1 MSLNDTEPRK
11 TPCADDLLG
20 LYCEALVLRAFLNGA
35 CKSISCGLPLR
46 SSTFVLA
53 LVHATAPVAFKSAE
67 GRTHAVVD
75 MQAHAS
81 LQLLR
86 GLGTCLSAA
95 DSRALNAVKCLWHCT
110 PCAQL
115 GTSLRH
121 ARGTA
126 TDAQMPA
133 AQPRARP
140 VLKDLSSVPQLSQL
154 NDELADAVRAD
165 RESARRSLY
174 DALPTTLAAAGC
186 IVDNMQT
193 PVRLT
198 EDILASLEVRSA
210 LPFSFP

>member
-1 MSLNDTEPRK
+1 
-11 TPCADDLLG
+11 
-20 LYCEALVLRAFLNGA
+20 
-35 CKSISCGLPLR
+35 
-46 SSTFVLA
+46 
-53 LVHATAPVAFKSAE
+53 
-67 GRTHAVVD
+67 
-75 MQAHAS
+75 
-81 LQLLR
+81 
-86 GLGTCLSAA
+86 
-95 DSRALNAVKCLWHCT
+95 
-110 PCAQL
+110 
-115 GTSLRH
+115 
-121 ARGTA
+121 
-126 TDAQMPA
+126 MPA